1 MAFFDRSDIVLVGRI
16 DFFEAIFG
24 KVFGERFGAFIIR
37 VVLVARHFAA
47 LLFLI
52 AQSLLFFCSF
62 GFRSE
67 QGFAV
72 FLGYLVIIGMD
83 FAESQETVTVAAKI
97 YERCLKRRFDP
108 GYFS

>member
-1 MAFFDRSDIVLVGRI
+1 M
-16 DFFEAIFG
+16 
-24 KVFGERFGAFIIR
+24 
-37 VVLVARHFAA
+37 
-47 LLFLI
+47 LFLI

-72 FLGYLVIIGMD
+72 FLGYLVVIGMD
-83 FAESQETVTVAAKI
+83 LVEGEEAVLVAAI
-97 YERCLKRRFDP
+97 LDEGRLKRRFDP